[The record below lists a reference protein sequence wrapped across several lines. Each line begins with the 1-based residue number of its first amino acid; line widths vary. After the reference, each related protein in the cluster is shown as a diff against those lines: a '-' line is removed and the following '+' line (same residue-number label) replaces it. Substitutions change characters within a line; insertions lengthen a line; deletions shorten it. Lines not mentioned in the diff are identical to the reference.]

1 MALVSTSQFF
11 SKLFQSRDTAH
22 LTHLRVRSYAQHV
35 ALNDYYDGL
44 LGLIDDLIESYQ
56 GYYQIV
62 NITIEASKA
71 TEPISHLKA
80 LNEFIET
87 NRVIFKESCL
97 QNIIDEIQALINK
110 TLYKLI
116 NLK

>member
-1 MALVSTSQFF
+1 MATISTSAFF
-11 SKLFQSRDTAH
+11 SKLFQSRDITH
-22 LTHLRVRSYAQHV
+22 LTHLRVKSYAQHV

-44 LGLIDDLIESYQ
+44 LILIDDLIESYQ

-62 NITIEASKA
+62 NITIESTKA
-71 TEPISHLKA
+71 TEPISHLKN
-80 LNEFIET
+80 LNEFIDK
-87 NRVIFKESCL
+87 NRSIFKESCL